1 MTREQIEELRRYHD
15 EATAAVSCAGHDDG
29 EWCEFCTALSK
40 MATFAA
46 NNASALLAAAERALV
61 LEDVLVVAKEF
72 ADAIAVHPLCDCAVC
87 DLRAAIDR
95 AEGKP

>member
-1 MTREQIEELRRYHD
+1 MTRETIEELERLLD
-15 EATAAVSCAGHDDG
+15 SGDWMPDSSDAGD
-29 EWCEFCTALSK
+29 
-40 MATFAA
+40 
-46 NNASALLAAAERALV
+46 LLRIAKRALV